1 MPIIFILL
9 NVYYEV
15 LFLTSDTKEERL
27 IFFLILFDNLTYV

>member
-27 IFFLILFDNLTYV
+27 IFFLILSENLTYV

>member
-15 LFLTSDTKEERL
+15 LFLTSDAKEERL
-27 IFFLILFDNLTYV
+27 IFFLKLFENLTYV

>member
-27 IFFLILFDNLTYV
+27 KFFLRLSENLTYV

>member
-9 NVYYEV
+9 NIYYEV

-27 IFFLILFDNLTYV
+27 MRNVLYFS